1 MLSRKRVWL
10 ALNHKEPDRVPF
22 DLGCGASCGIS
33 KIAYE
38 NLIWYL
44 GLDIGKVNLS
54 NLSSQTA
61 AIDEVVFKKLGVD
74 FRPIKLNKSS
84 KWDLKI
90 FESEDGY
97 WFLDEWQSIRKMLK
111 SNPLY
116 YDVVSFPLAENDLD
130 TYLWPDPTD
139 KSRFEGIVNKAEDYI
154 KSTDAALVFPS
165 AMGNGFLQMG
175 MQLFGFERWLVML
188 ASGDKTAD
196 DFLERYLWF
205 KISFWEAVLTRIGD
219 KVDIVCESDD
229 LGMQNGP
236 WISLKMYRKHIR
248 PKQQKL
254 FSFIKSK
261 TRAKIFLHS
270 CGSVY
275 DFIPDLIEVGL
286 DILNPIQVSAAKMDT
301 EVLKKEFG
309 KDLVFWGGGIDTQR
323 ILPRGSKKQ
332 IEEEVKR
339 RIDNLAP
346 GGGFV
351 FSAVHNIQSDV
362 PPENIVT
369 MIEALQKYGKY

>member
-1 MLSRKRVWL
+1 MLSRERVSL

-38 NLIWYL
+38 KLIRYL
-44 GLDIGKVNLS
+44 GIDIEKVKI
-54 NLSSQTA
+54 SSIAYQTA
-61 AIDEVVFKKLGVD
+61 AVDEAVFKKLGVD
-74 FRPIKLNKSS
+74 FRSIKLNKSS

-90 FESEDGY
+90 LESEDSY
-97 WFLDEWQSIRKMLK
+97 WFLDEWQSIRKMPK

-116 YDVVSFPLAENDLD
+116 YDVVSHPLAENDLD

-139 KSRFEGIVNKAEDYI
+139 KSRFEGIVKQAEDYI
-154 KSTDAALVFPS
+154 KRMDAALVFPDIL
-165 AMGNGFLQMG
+165 GNGFLQMG
-175 MQLFGFERWLVML
+175 MQLFGFERWLMML
-188 ASGDKTAD
+188 ASADKVAD

-205 KISFWEAVLTRIGD
+205 KISFWESVLTRIGD
-219 KVDIVCESDD
+219 KVDVVCESDD

-236 WISLKMYRKHIR
+236 WISLKMYRRYIK
-248 PKQQKL
+248 PMQQKL

-275 DFIPDLIEVGL
+275 DFIPELIEVGV
-286 DILNPIQVSAAKMDT
+286 DILSPIQVSAAKMDT
-301 EVLKKEFG
+301 KVLKKEFG
-309 KDLVFWGGGIDTQR
+309 KDLVFWGGGIDTQN

-332 IEEEVKR
+332 IEDEVKR
-339 RIDNLAP
+339 RINDLAP

-351 FSAVHNIQSDV
+351 FAAVHNIQSDV
-362 PPENIVT
+362 PPENIVA
-369 MIEALQKYGKY
+369 MIEAFEKNSNY